1 MIPLFAQQVYP
12 APGLAYIIS
21 SKVNGTKIK
30 WEQKKKASPRWVTLT
45 PNPILKTAVLREM
58 TAKNKKHLTVIL
70 CVKHFRKRCFSYKLI
85 LSTREHFTLTVKY
98 AC

>member
-45 PNPILKTAVLREM
+45 PNSILKTAALREM
-58 TAKNKKHLTVIL
+58 TAKNKKASYSNSL
-70 CVKHFRKRCFSYKLI
+70 CKA
-85 LSTREHFTLTVKY
+85 LSEKVFFL
-98 AC
+98 